1 MSSVFLC
8 LFEVF
13 LLQVL
18 CKSNSFFFFP
28 SKFLV
33 FPFAHSSSFEIE

>member
-18 CKSNSFFFFP
+18 CKSNSFFFP